1 MNCMENT
8 LQMIKNILP
17 EAGTELGSFTFLA
30 ADRLWTGE
38 TDGIP
43 YVVVAEDRWPCNQG
57 GFCLAVTLEG
67 AVYVSDL
74 DNGSFTACCASGF
87 SQFIEILKLYQS
99 ALNTASS
106 LDMEDEECDR
116 HYEELEQTLLQQI
129 MEIDAAAIEDTEG
142 FWSTCIEELISGV

>member
-43 YVVVAEDRWPCNQG
+43 YVVVAEDRWPRNQG

-74 DNGSFTACCASGF
+74 DNGGFTACCASGF
-87 SQFIEILKLYQS
+87 SQFIEIL
-99 ALNTASS
+99 SS
-106 LDMEDEECDR
+106 TSR
-116 HYEELEQTLLQQI
+116 H
-129 MEIDAAAIEDTEG
+129 
-142 FWSTCIEELISGV
+142 